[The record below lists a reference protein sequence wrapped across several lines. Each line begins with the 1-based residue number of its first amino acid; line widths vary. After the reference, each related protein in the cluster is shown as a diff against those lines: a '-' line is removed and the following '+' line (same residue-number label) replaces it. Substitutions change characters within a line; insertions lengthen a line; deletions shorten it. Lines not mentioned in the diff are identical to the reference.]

1 MPKRDGRLTPPDSLP
16 NGMGSLGTGSLQPIA
31 MACAVAMGWNEPVP
45 NARAILRPTYGELED
60 SG

>member
-1 MPKRDGRLTPPDSLP
+1 MPKRDGRPAPPDSLP
-16 NGMGSLGTGSLQPIA
+16 NGMDSLGTGSFQPIA

-45 NARAILRPTYGELED
+45 NVRAILRPTYGELED